1 MLGMVFLCRSIFT
14 EIYIYKDV
22 AMNQMIPMTHQ
33 KAPQPRISPLI
44 AAKRSNTAKRLV
56 STKDMAYQDW
66 LEVRKQGIG
75 SSDAATACGLNPYM
89 SMLELW
95 LIKTGRQTQSIEDEL
110 GSCTT
115 ILGQATGTL
124 SR

>member
-66 LEVRKQGIG
+66 LELFP
-75 SSDAATACGLNPYM
+75 T
-89 SMLELW
+89 
-95 LIKTGRQTQSIEDEL
+95 
-110 GSCTT
+110 
-115 ILGQATGTL
+115 
-124 SR
+124 